1 MSAPRRAPRV
11 ASFVLVVGYRD
22 AEGDPWSIER
32 EGGTAQLLRQ
42 LGAEVKT
49 RGIWE
54 VEEST
59 RDVDGA
65 SGGENERDTSAVQ
78 RQLRAVVLEVG
89 ERPDIAVGAL
99 RHLRRH
105 VHLDRAPVIVA
116 ISERQIARLDP
127 SSGFDDFLVLPCRAE
142 ELYARIRALEW
153 RRSEFANEERSKVGG
168 LLVDRVAHEV
178 TVEGRS
184 ITLTAKEFALVSF
197 LAAHRGRVFSR
208 EALLARVWGRGYSGG
223 PRTVDI
229 HVRRLRAKIGEALPL
244 ETMRGAGY
252 KMRAPE
258 AGEAP

>member
-1 MSAPRRAPRV
+1 MSAKSRAPRV
-11 ASFVLVVGYRD
+11 VSFVLVVGYRD
-22 AEGDPWSIER
+22 AGGDPWSIER
-32 EGGTAQLLRQ
+32 EDGTAMLLRQ
-42 LGAEVKT
+42 LGAEVET
-49 RGIWE
+49 RGIWD

-59 RDVDGA
+59 RDLVVEGA
-65 SGGENERDTSAVQ
+65 AVTGGAVQ
-78 RQLRAVVLEVG
+78 RQLRAVILEVG

-105 VHLDRAPVIVA
+105 VPLDRAPVIVA
-116 ISERQIARLDP
+116 IGDRQIARLDP

-178 TVEGRS
+178 TVDGRS
-184 ITLTAKEFALVSF
+184 IVLTAKEFALVSF

-208 EALLARVWGRGYSGG
+208 DALLARVWGRGYSGG

-229 HVRRLRAKIGEALPL
+229 HVRRLRAKIGDALPL

-258 AGEAP
+258 AGEGA

>member
-1 MSAPRRAPRV
+1 MSTPLRKTSAPRLV
-11 ASFVLVVGYRD
+11 SFVLVVGYRD
-22 AEGDPWSIER
+22 AESDPWSIER

-42 LGAEVKT
+42 LGAEVET

-54 VEEST
+54 VEEREPDD
-59 RDVDGA
+59 RDDG
-65 SGGENERDTSAVQ
+65 NSARNGAAA
-78 RQLRAVVLEVG
+78 RQLRAVILEVG
-89 ERPDIAVGAL
+89 ERPDLAVGAL

-105 VHLDRAPVIVA
+105 VPLDRAPVIVA
-116 ISERQIARLDP
+116 IGDRQIARLDP

-178 TVEGRS
+178 TVDGRPV
-184 ITLTAKEFALVSF
+184 TLTAKEFALVSF

-229 HVRRLRAKIGEALPL
+229 HVRRLRAKIGESLPL

-258 AGEAP
+258 AGEVS